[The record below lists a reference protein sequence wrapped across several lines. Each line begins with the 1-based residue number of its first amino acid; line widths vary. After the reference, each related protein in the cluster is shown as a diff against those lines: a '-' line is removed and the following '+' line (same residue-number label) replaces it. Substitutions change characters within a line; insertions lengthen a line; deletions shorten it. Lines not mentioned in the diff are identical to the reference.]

1 MELLTTP
8 GTAEYQQA
16 TTLIADD
23 FNQACE
29 DYLYYSADELGLNGE
44 TVATWLIGSLDY
56 QMSSVHAFPNDT
68 PPYGSAYLDVTVA
81 DPLSL
86 YDSFFT
92 PASSYLMEQ
101 GLLGYDDESG
111 PSDEVRRHLGGML
124 QDAIDSSTETAQP
137 FVRFELVYAN
147 GTWSISETEYV
158 SELEFIFGM

>member
-29 DYLYYSADELGLNGE
+29 DYLYYSSDELGLNGE

-81 DPLSL
+81 DPFYARFQLP
-86 YDSFFT
+86 YG
-92 PASSYLMEQ
+92 A
-101 GLLGYDDESG
+101 
-111 PSDEVRRHLGGML
+111 R
-124 QDAIDSSTETAQP
+124 STW
-137 FVRFELVYAN
+137 V
-147 GTWSISETEYV
+147 
-158 SELEFIFGM
+158 